1 MAINNSADHQVG
13 DTIPN
18 SQIITTGQKSGL
30 PMISDLDA
38 NNIDCND
45 KAGIKTDLDS
55 AHVNAPET
63 QGSSLPK
70 LTQVII
76 TNVPPLKHNSKDPE
90 TWALRV
96 KFALAQLRL
105 QHLIN
110 SSVPRPA
117 KGQHNFNRWAKWSR
131 TVASWLY
138 LQVDEDIQDE
148 LQRLRKIP
156 SKVDDLFDK
165 IMDVVRE
172 GDKAVNATV
181 KVRNYDSRKLRQS
194 KEIWP
199 SDCEEVHCGTPNSV
213 PLAWFESAARLFFA
227 LANYIFRSIVAFT
240 VNWYF
245 QMSLPPNPVILSSII
260 MVSAREIFATAYRT
274 LSMWINRSNAW
285 STSDII
291 YWVWIK
297 ERMFSKINC
306 DSAVTFYQISSF
318 LHSIISSNLESRRRI
333 HRPKII
339 NERIQFVFSCKPC
352 LSSK

>member
-1 MAINNSADHQVG
+1 MAINNSTDHQVG

-30 PMISDLDA
+30 PMINDLDA

-76 TNVPPLKHNSKDPE
+76 TNVPRLKHNSKDPE
-90 TWALRV
+90 TWPLRV

-117 KGQHNFNRWAKWSR
+117 KGQHNFNRWVKWSR

-138 LQVDEDIQDE
+138 LQVDEDIQE
-148 LQRLRKIP
+148 KLQRLRKIP
-156 SKVDDLFDK
+156 SKADDLFDK

-181 KVRNYDSRKLRQS
+181 KVRNYDSRK
-194 KEIWP
+194 K
-199 SDCEEVHCGTPNSV
+199 SDLQIVKKYIAAHQTPFH
-213 PLAWFESAARLFFA
+213 LLG
-227 LANYIFRSIVAFT
+227 
-240 VNWYF
+240 
-245 QMSLPPNPVILSSII
+245 
-260 MVSAREIFATAYRT
+260 
-274 LSMWINRSNAW
+274 
-285 STSDII
+285 
-291 YWVWIK
+291 
-297 ERMFSKINC
+297 
-306 DSAVTFYQISSF
+306 
-318 LHSIISSNLESRRRI
+318 SNLLPVSSSR
-333 HRPKII
+333 
-339 NERIQFVFSCKPC
+339 
-352 LSSK
+352 